1 MKKLISALLAGVLAF
16 SLAAC
21 SGSSSSAAP
30 STASDSSSAAS
41 DSSSAATA
49 ESTQFTGDGFDPDI
63 DYAALAGS
71 TVKVGASPAPH
82 AEILKVAADIL
93 AQADINLEVVE
104 FTDYIQPNTATENGD
119 IDANY
124 FQHQN
129 YLDTFN
135 AENGT
140 HLVSVAKIHYEPL
153 GLYPGK
159 TKSIDDLADGAQIL
173 VPNDTSNE
181 ARALQLL
188 AAQGLIELDPDAGL
202 TATKQDI
209 TSNPKNLD
217 IVEMEAAQ
225 LPRSLSS
232 ADMAVINGNYATQ
245 AGFSSAKDALAT
257 ESADSD
263 AAQIYPNVLVVKEG
277 RENDPLILAVAAAL
291 QSDAVRDF
299 INETYGGAVVP
310 LF

>member
-1 MKKLISALLAGVLAF
+1 MKKLISSLLAASLAL

-21 SGSSSSAAP
+21 GGSASSASGAS
-30 STASDSSSAAS
+30 STGSASGASDETGAL
-41 DSSSAATA
+41 
-49 ESTQFTGDGFDPDI
+49 TGDGFDESI
-63 DYAALAGS
+63 DYAALDG
-71 TVKVGASPAPH
+71 TTIRVGASPTPH
-82 AEILKVAADIL
+82 AEILAVAGDIL
-93 AQADINLEVVE
+93 SQAGITLDVVE

-119 IDANY
+119 LDANY
-124 FQHQN
+124 FQHQD
-129 YLDTFN
+129 YLNTFN
-135 AENGT
+135 EENGT
-140 HLVSVAKIHYEPL
+140 HLVSVAEIHYEPL

-159 TKSIDDLADGAQIL
+159 TQSINQLADGALIL

-188 AAQGLIELDPDAGL
+188 ADQGLIELDPDAGL
-202 TATKQDI
+202 TATQNDI
-209 TSNPKNLD
+209 TSNPKNLQ
-217 IVEMEAAQ
+217 IQEMEAAQ
-225 LPRSLSS
+225 LPRNLAS

-245 AGFSSAKDALAT
+245 AGFSSASDALAA

-277 RENDPLILAVAAAL
+277 RETDPAILALAAAL
-291 QSDAVRDF
+291 QSDAVRDY

>member
-1 MKKLISALLAGVLAF
+1 MKKKLISGLLAIAF
-16 SLAAC
+16 TLSLAGCGAAT
-21 SGSSSSAAP
+21 SSAAG
-30 STASDSSSAAS
+30 SQAASGESAA
-41 DSSSAATA
+41 
-49 ESTQFTGDGFDPDI
+49 FTGDGFDPDI
-63 DYAALAGS
+63 DYAALAGT
-71 TVKVGASPAPH
+71 TVRVGASPAPH
-82 AEILKVAADIL
+82 AEILQVAKEIL
-93 AQADINLEVVE
+93 AQADITLDIVE
-104 FTDYIQPNTATENGD
+104 FTDYIQPNTATESGD

-124 FQHQN
+124 FQHQD
-129 YLDTFN
+129 YLNTFN

-140 HLVSVAKIHYEPL
+140 HLVSVAQIHYEPL
-153 GLYPGK
+153 GIYPGK
-159 TKSIDDLADGAQIL
+159 TASFEELADGAQIL

-188 AAQGLIELDPDAGL
+188 AAQGLIELAPDAGL
-202 TATKQDI
+202 TATQQDI
-209 TSNPKNLD
+209 TANPKNLE

-225 LPRSLSS
+225 LPRSLAS

-245 AGFSSAKDALAT
+245 AGFSSANDALAT

-263 AAQIYPNVLVVKEG
+263 AAQLYPNVLVVEEG
-277 RENDPLILAVAAAL
+277 QENDPAILAVAAAL

>member
-1 MKKLISALLAGVLAF
+1 MKKKLISGLLAIAF
-16 SLAAC
+16 TLSLAGCGAAT
-21 SGSSSSAAP
+21 SSAAG
-30 STASDSSSAAS
+30 SQAASGESAA
-41 DSSSAATA
+41 
-49 ESTQFTGDGFDPDI
+49 FTGDGFDPDI
-63 DYAALAGS
+63 DYAALAGT
-71 TVKVGASPAPH
+71 TVRVGASPAPH
-82 AEILKVAADIL
+82 AEILQVAKEIL
-93 AQADINLEVVE
+93 AQADITLDIVE
-104 FTDYIQPNTATENGD
+104 FTDYIQPNTATESGD

-124 FQHQN
+124 FQHQD
-129 YLDTFN
+129 YLNTFN

-140 HLVSVAKIHYEPL
+140 HLVSVAQIHYEPL
-153 GLYPGK
+153 GIYPGK
-159 TKSIDDLADGAQIL
+159 TASFEELADGAQIL
-173 VPNDTSNE
+173 VPYDTSNE

-188 AAQGLIELDPDAGL
+188 AAQGLIELAPDAGL

-209 TSNPKNLD
+209 TANPKNLE

-225 LPRSLSS
+225 LPRSLAS

-245 AGFSSAKDALAT
+245 AGFSSANDALAT

-263 AAQIYPNVLVVKEG
+263 AAQLYPNVLVVEEG
-277 RENDPLILAVAAAL
+277 RENDPAILAVAAAL

>member
-1 MKKLISALLAGVLAF
+1 MKKKLISGLLAIAF
-16 SLAAC
+16 TLSLAGCGAAT
-21 SGSSSSAAP
+21 SSAAG
-30 STASDSSSAAS
+30 SQAASGESAA
-41 DSSSAATA
+41 
-49 ESTQFTGDGFDPDI
+49 FTGDGFDPDI
-63 DYAALAGS
+63 DYAALAGT
-71 TVKVGASPAPH
+71 TVRVGASPAPH
-82 AEILKVAADIL
+82 AEILQVAKEIL
-93 AQADINLEVVE
+93 AQADITLDIVE
-104 FTDYIQPNTATENGD
+104 FTDYIQPNTATEGGD

-124 FQHQN
+124 FQHQD
-129 YLDTFN
+129 YLNTFN

-140 HLVSVAKIHYEPL
+140 HLVSVAQIHYEPL
-153 GLYPGK
+153 GIYPGK
-159 TKSIDDLADGAQIL
+159 MASFEELADGAQIL

-188 AAQGLIELDPDAGL
+188 AAQGLIELAPDAGL

-209 TSNPKNLD
+209 TANPKNLE

-225 LPRSLSS
+225 LPRSLAS

-245 AGFSSAKDALAT
+245 AGFSSANDALAT

-263 AAQIYPNVLVVKEG
+263 AAQLYPNVLVVEEG
-277 RENDPLILAVAAAL
+277 RENDPAILAVAAAL

>member
-1 MKKLISALLAGVLAF
+1 MKKKLISGLLAIAF
-16 SLAAC
+16 TLSLAGCGAAT
-21 SGSSSSAAP
+21 SSAAG
-30 STASDSSSAAS
+30 SQAASGESAA
-41 DSSSAATA
+41 
-49 ESTQFTGDGFDPDI
+49 FTGDGFDPDI
-63 DYAALAGS
+63 DYAALAGT
-71 TVKVGASPAPH
+71 TVRVGASPAPH
-82 AEILKVAADIL
+82 AEILQVAKEIL
-93 AQADINLEVVE
+93 AQADITLDIVE
-104 FTDYIQPNTATENGD
+104 FTDYIQPNTATESGD

-124 FQHQN
+124 FQHQD
-129 YLDTFN
+129 YLNTFN

-140 HLVSVAKIHYEPL
+140 HLVSVAQIHYEPL
-153 GLYPGK
+153 GIYPGK
-159 TKSIDDLADGAQIL
+159 TVSFEELADGAQIL

-188 AAQGLIELDPDAGL
+188 AAQGLIELAPDAGL

-209 TSNPKNLD
+209 TANPKNLE

-225 LPRSLSS
+225 LPRSLAS

-245 AGFSSAKDALAT
+245 AGFSSANDALAT

-263 AAQIYPNVLVVKEG
+263 AAQLYPNVLVVEEG
-277 RENDPLILAVAAAL
+277 RENDPAILAVAAAL

>member
-1 MKKLISALLAGVLAF
+1 MKKKLISGLLAIAF
-16 SLAAC
+16 TLSLAGCGAATF
-21 SGSSSSAAP
+21 SAAG
-30 STASDSSSAAS
+30 SQAASGESAA
-41 DSSSAATA
+41 
-49 ESTQFTGDGFDPDI
+49 FTGDGFDPDI
-63 DYAALAGS
+63 DYAALAGT
-71 TVKVGASPAPH
+71 TVRVGASPAPH
-82 AEILKVAADIL
+82 AEILQVAKEIL
-93 AQADINLEVVE
+93 AQADITLDIVE
-104 FTDYIQPNTATENGD
+104 FTDYIQPNTATESGD

-124 FQHQN
+124 FQHQD
-129 YLDTFN
+129 YLNTFN

-140 HLVSVAKIHYEPL
+140 HLVSVAQIHYEPL
-153 GLYPGK
+153 GIYPGK
-159 TKSIDDLADGAQIL
+159 TASFEELADGAQIL

-188 AAQGLIELDPDAGL
+188 AAQGLIELAPDAGL

-209 TSNPKNLD
+209 TANPKNLE

-225 LPRSLSS
+225 LPRSLAS

-245 AGFSSAKDALAT
+245 AGFSSANDALAT

-263 AAQIYPNVLVVKEG
+263 AAQLYPNVLVVEEG
-277 RENDPLILAVAAAL
+277 RENDPAILAVAAAL

>member
-1 MKKLISALLAGVLAF
+1 MKKKLISGLLAIAF
-16 SLAAC
+16 TLSLAGCGAAT
-21 SGSSSSAAP
+21 SSAAG
-30 STASDSSSAAS
+30 SQAASGESAA
-41 DSSSAATA
+41 
-49 ESTQFTGDGFDPDI
+49 FTGNGFDPDI
-63 DYAALAGS
+63 DYAALAGT
-71 TVKVGASPAPH
+71 TVRVGASPAPH
-82 AEILKVAADIL
+82 AEILQVAKEIL
-93 AQADINLEVVE
+93 AQADITLDIVE
-104 FTDYIQPNTATENGD
+104 FTDYIQPNTATESGD

-124 FQHQN
+124 FQHQD
-129 YLDTFN
+129 YLNTFN

-140 HLVSVAKIHYEPL
+140 HLVSVAQIHYEPL
-153 GLYPGK
+153 GIYPGK
-159 TKSIDDLADGAQIL
+159 TASFEELADGAQIL

-188 AAQGLIELDPDAGL
+188 AAQGLIELAPDAGL

-209 TSNPKNLD
+209 TANPKNLE

-225 LPRSLSS
+225 LPRSLAS

-245 AGFSSAKDALAT
+245 AGFSSANDALAT

-263 AAQIYPNVLVVKEG
+263 AAQLYPNVLVVEEG
-277 RENDPLILAVAAAL
+277 RENDPAILAVAAAL

>member
-1 MKKLISALLAGVLAF
+1 MKKKLISGLLAIAF
-16 SLAAC
+16 TLSLAGCGAAT
-21 SGSSSSAAP
+21 SSAAG
-30 STASDSSSAAS
+30 SQAASGESAA
-41 DSSSAATA
+41 
-49 ESTQFTGDGFDPDI
+49 FTGDGFDPDI
-63 DYAALAGS
+63 DYAALAGT
-71 TVKVGASPAPH
+71 TVRVGASPAPH
-82 AEILKVAADIL
+82 AEILQVAKEIL
-93 AQADINLEVVE
+93 AQADITLDIVE
-104 FTDYIQPNTATENGD
+104 FTDYIQPNTATESGD

-124 FQHQN
+124 FQHQD
-129 YLDTFN
+129 YLNTFN

-140 HLVSVAKIHYEPL
+140 HLVSVAQIHYEPL
-153 GLYPGK
+153 GIYPGK
-159 TKSIDDLADGAQIL
+159 TASFEELADGAQIL

-188 AAQGLIELDPDAGL
+188 AAQGLIELAPDAGL

-209 TSNPKNLD
+209 TANPKNLE

-225 LPRSLSS
+225 LPRSLAS

-245 AGFSSAKDALAT
+245 AGFSSANDALAT

-263 AAQIYPNVLVVKEG
+263 AAQLYPNVLVGEEG
-277 RENDPLILAVAAAL
+277 RENDPAILAVAAAL

>member
-1 MKKLISALLAGVLAF
+1 MKKKLISGLLAIAF
-16 SLAAC
+16 TLSLAGCGAAT
-21 SGSSSSAAP
+21 SSAAG
-30 STASDSSSAAS
+30 SQASSGESAA
-41 DSSSAATA
+41 
-49 ESTQFTGDGFDPDI
+49 FTGDGFDPDI
-63 DYAALAGS
+63 DYAALAGT
-71 TVKVGASPAPH
+71 TVRVGASPAPH
-82 AEILKVAADIL
+82 AEILQVAKEIL
-93 AQADINLEVVE
+93 AQADITLDIVE
-104 FTDYIQPNTATENGD
+104 FTDYIQPNTATESGD

-124 FQHQN
+124 FQHQD
-129 YLDTFN
+129 YLNTFN

-140 HLVSVAKIHYEPL
+140 HLVSVAQIHYEPL
-153 GLYPGK
+153 GIYPGK
-159 TKSIDDLADGAQIL
+159 TASFEELADGAQIL

-188 AAQGLIELDPDAGL
+188 AAQGLIELAPDAGL

-209 TSNPKNLD
+209 TANPKNLE

-225 LPRSLSS
+225 LPRSLAS

-245 AGFSSAKDALAT
+245 AGFSSANDALAT

-263 AAQIYPNVLVVKEG
+263 AAQLYPNVLVVEEG
-277 RENDPLILAVAAAL
+277 RETDPAILAVAAAM

>member
-1 MKKLISALLAGVLAF
+1 MKKKLIRGLLAIAF
-16 SLAAC
+16 TLSLAGCGAAT
-21 SGSSSSAAP
+21 SSAAG
-30 STASDSSSAAS
+30 SQAASGESAA
-41 DSSSAATA
+41 
-49 ESTQFTGDGFDPDI
+49 FTGDGFDPDI
-63 DYAALAGS
+63 DYAALAGT
-71 TVKVGASPAPH
+71 TVRVGASPAPH
-82 AEILKVAADIL
+82 AEILQVAKEIL
-93 AQADINLEVVE
+93 AQADITLDIVE
-104 FTDYIQPNTATENGD
+104 FTDYIQPNTATESGD

-124 FQHQN
+124 FQHQD
-129 YLDTFN
+129 YLNTFN

-140 HLVSVAKIHYEPL
+140 HLVSVAQIHYEPL
-153 GLYPGK
+153 GIYPGK
-159 TKSIDDLADGAQIL
+159 TASFEELADGAQIL

-188 AAQGLIELDPDAGL
+188 AAQGLIELAPDAGL

-209 TSNPKNLD
+209 TANPKNLE

-225 LPRSLSS
+225 LPRSLAS

-245 AGFSSAKDALAT
+245 AGFSSANDALAT

-263 AAQIYPNVLVVKEG
+263 AAQLYPNVLVGEEG
-277 RENDPLILAVAAAL
+277 RENDPAILAVAAAL

>member
-1 MKKLISALLAGVLAF
+1 MKKKLISGLLAIAF
-16 SLAAC
+16 TLSLAGCGAAT
-21 SGSSSSAAP
+21 SSAAG
-30 STASDSSSAAS
+30 SQAASGESAA
-41 DSSSAATA
+41 
-49 ESTQFTGDGFDPDI
+49 FTGDGFDPDI
-63 DYAALAGS
+63 DYAALAGT
-71 TVKVGASPAPH
+71 TVRVGASPAPH
-82 AEILKVAADIL
+82 AEILQVAKEIL
-93 AQADINLEVVE
+93 AQAHITLDIVE
-104 FTDYIQPNTATENGD
+104 FTDYIQPNTATESGD

-124 FQHQN
+124 FQHQD
-129 YLDTFN
+129 YLNTFN

-140 HLVSVAKIHYEPL
+140 HLVSVAQIHYEPL
-153 GLYPGK
+153 GIYPGK
-159 TKSIDDLADGAQIL
+159 TASFEELADGAQIL

-188 AAQGLIELDPDAGL
+188 AAQGLIELAPDAGL

-209 TSNPKNLD
+209 TANPKNLE

-225 LPRSLSS
+225 LPRSLAS

-245 AGFSSAKDALAT
+245 AGFSSANDALAA

-263 AAQIYPNVLVVKEG
+263 AAQLYPNVLVVEEG
-277 RENDPLILAVAAAL
+277 RENDPAILAVAAAL

>member
-1 MKKLISALLAGVLAF
+1 MKKKLISGLLAIAF
-16 SLAAC
+16 TLSLAGCGAAT
-21 SGSSSSAAP
+21 SSAAG
-30 STASDSSSAAS
+30 SQAASGESAA
-41 DSSSAATA
+41 
-49 ESTQFTGDGFDPDI
+49 FTGDGFDPDI
-63 DYAALAGS
+63 DYAALAGT
-71 TVKVGASPAPH
+71 TVRVGASPGPH
-82 AEILKVAADIL
+82 AEILQVAKEIL
-93 AQADINLEVVE
+93 AQADITLDIVE
-104 FTDYIQPNTATENGD
+104 FTDYIQPNTATESGD

-124 FQHQN
+124 FQHQD
-129 YLDTFN
+129 YLNTFN

-140 HLVSVAKIHYEPL
+140 HLVSVAQIHYEPL
-153 GLYPGK
+153 GIYPGK
-159 TKSIDDLADGAQIL
+159 TASFEELADGAQIL

-188 AAQGLIELDPDAGL
+188 AAQGLIELAPDAGL

-209 TSNPKNLD
+209 TANPKNLE

-225 LPRSLSS
+225 LPRSLAS

-245 AGFSSAKDALAT
+245 AGFSSANDALAT

-263 AAQIYPNVLVVKEG
+263 AAQLYPNVLVVEEG
-277 RENDPLILAVAAAL
+277 RENDPAILAVAAAL